1 MGHPKCRC
9 STANRRRVT
18 INGQTPTPGGPPRAV
33 RRAKSERLIKDR
45 PRADAAVGGVVR
57 AAPAKRGRRGRKW
70 SGPAAEHPRTV
81 GLRWVSAGPPMP
93 RSGITAGPPRG
104 GVASASAGPLHA
116 GPPAIRCVR
125 AVAASVSEGAPAGSE
140 LPALILLPVRITDC
154 KVHRRRLIKA
164 EGHRNLHDVQL
175 RNIEDVLHGM
185 GVVGQHVRAVRVA
198 GGLVQIVVGLDQR
211 LQFVRDQRRQP

>member
-1 MGHPKCRC
+1 M
-9 STANRRRVT
+9 
-18 INGQTPTPGGPPRAV
+18 
-33 RRAKSERLIKDR
+33 
-45 PRADAAVGGVVR
+45 R

-140 LPALILLPVRITDC
+140 LPEKWPWDKGRV
-154 KVHRRRLIKA
+154 VS
-164 EGHRNLHDVQL
+164 EL
-175 RNIEDVLHGM
+175 RGTGGSGLNGPIV
-185 GVVGQHVRAVRVA
+185 VA
-198 GGLVQIVVGLDQR
+198 GPVGCVRLCRLSVYGYIRLRSILVYKYVWRGWALKGNWTI
-211 LQFVRDQRRQP
+211 